1 MLLQHAT
8 GPYDPMDQVME
19 DRLNAILEAAVAQ
32 DAAAIKAQFAPNA
45 IAAQPELDDQ
55 IEALLAYYN
64 NETWEFEIPAT
75 GISESRNETGGTT
88 RSYEMHSRI
97 DGEKYYLVAMHAVV
111 NDTTEPD
118 NVGIWSL
125 FLLHVDVPVRER
137 YYIKGENDMVTTCV
151 GTPEWSGQYRNI
163 TKEQT
168 ISAKDETFIFSGLAP
183 QPAERKCPLVP
194 NESPFDEEK
203 SNVRMHC
210 AAPCLFD
217 SFVLVL
223 GQ

>member
-1 MLLQHAT
+1 MRNCCRKLLLIIQIVLIPALLLSGCADLKISKALVQHAV
-8 GPYDPMDQVME
+8 GGIYDPTDQIAE
-19 DRLNAILEAAVAQ
+19 DQLNAILEAAVAQ

-45 IAAQPELDDQ
+45 VAAQPELDDQ

-97 DGEKYYLVAMHAVV
+97 DGEKYYLVSMHAVV

-125 FLLHVDVPVRER
+125 FLFRTDYPIESA
-137 YYIKGENDMVTTCV
+137 YYV
-151 GTPEWSGQYRNI
+151 
-163 TKEQT
+163 
-168 ISAKDETFIFSGLAP
+168 KDEDNMVGIYVDLLP
-183 QPAERKCPLVP
+183 RHMQY
-194 NESPFDEEK
+194 
-203 SNVRMHC
+203 
-210 AAPCLFD
+210 
-217 SFVLVL
+217 
-223 GQ
+223 

>member
-1 MLLQHAT
+1 MNIKNKPLLVLLLLSLLCAVTLTGCANLKNSAALVQHAV
-8 GPYDPMDQVME
+8 GGIYDPTKQMVNNQLTVI
-19 DRLNAILEAAVAQ
+19 LNAVTSQ

-118 NVGIWSL
+118 NIGIWSL
-125 FLLHVDVPVRER
+125 FLFRTDYPIESA
-137 YYIKGENDMVTTCV
+137 YYV
-151 GTPEWSGQYRNI
+151 
-163 TKEQT
+163 
-168 ISAKDETFIFSGLAP
+168 KDEDNMVGIYVDLLP
-183 QPAERKCPLVP
+183 RHMQY
-194 NESPFDEEK
+194 
-203 SNVRMHC
+203 
-210 AAPCLFD
+210 
-217 SFVLVL
+217 
-223 GQ
+223 